1 MKYLFIQQVSEENYG
16 VACLAM
22 IAKFY
27 GKNYTITKLRELV
40 GTGQKGTTLLGLRR
54 GSKTL
59 GFNIFFDQNHLNG
72 SLAGGLDDFDFSCR
86 SYQSL
91 CFNRYR

>member
-1 MKYLFIQQVSEENYG
+1 MKYLFIQQASDEDCG
-16 VACLAM
+16 TACLAM

-27 GKNYTITKLRELV
+27 GKNHTINKLRELV
-40 GTGQKGTTLLGLRR
+40 GTGQKGTMLLGLRR

-72 SLAGGLDDFDFSCR
+72 SLAGGLDDFDW
-86 SYQSL
+86 
-91 CFNRYR
+91 

>member
-1 MKYLFIQQVSEENYG
+1 MTKYSFIKQANEEDCG
-16 VACLAM
+16 AACLAM

-54 GSKTL
+54 GSEKL
-59 GFNIFFDQNHLNG
+59 GFNNNLGVIPRPLG
-72 SLAGGLDDFDFSCR
+72 R
-86 SYQSL
+86 KI
-91 CFNRYR
+91 